1 MIERK
6 GVRVWEWGGAET
18 RTLSHT
24 PALLHS
30 LAHART
36 SGLAAAMV
44 LVAIILRII
53 PWLTNYPLHRDEA
66 LYGYWAQLIAS
77 GRDPLLLS
85 PWVDKPPLVLYL
97 LAADIR
103 AFGASELALR
113 LPGLIASLLLVL
125 VTFGFARRAYGVR
138 VALIAAGLLT
148 LSPFA
153 ILFAPTAFTDPW
165 LALWLVAAAWAALAR
180 RPFLAGLLLGLAV
193 ASKQQGVLGVPL
205 VFALLAVG
213 RWQIANSRWQ
223 MANRSP
229 ARHSAVR
236 DLLSAVLGFALIFA
250 PVTYWDSLRWV
261 NRPSFWDRS
270 VTTYGQLA
278 LAPLAEWPQRA
289 ADWATQ
295 IGYLF
300 GLPVLSGLML
310 LIAAA
315 VGVRAILAL
324 RAARWDRT
332 KECLTT
338 SNSRSGN
345 AKSVIL
351 SGSTAQ
357 HPLQRT
363 SSEESPDRERDSS
376 LKVRRHALSVADPLR
391 VTGTIEDTCPNSAS
405 LATRVDVILALY
417 TAGYLALHFAATFQ
431 PWDRYL
437 LPILPWICVLA
448 ARGLV
453 LAWERFG
460 GRSDLQHRLRAGL
473 LVLVPALLYASW
485 LGAAG
490 RLPVGSDHGAY
501 AGLDQAI
508 ALLRKQPAD
517 AVIYDRW
524 LGWHYDFYLFDV
536 PQERRWWGSGWKLAD
551 DAADTAQTEPA
562 RAQWVVLPD
571 WESSAA
577 EELHLPLASRGW
589 PWSRSSAST
598 GRITHARLPCTG
610 SPRSARRSRHE
621 RRHRRRTRPPGPRP
635 ARLADPGAGDAG
647 RPLAA
652 GPDQSRAGRCGC
664 AHLFHAVLGLSHGR
678 AAGRADAVVES
689 VSVPR
694 RALPGQPPGGGA
706 LPAALAPLLAPA
718 RAGAGLVGDP
728 PRVAGGRFH
737 VHLRSAFAGPQ
748 PAGRVAGRADL
759 RPGRVHAGSR
769 REHQPAQRAGLAA
782 RAALAIR

>member
-30 LAHART
+30 LARART

-53 PWLTNYPLHRDEA
+53 PWLTNFPLHRDEA
-66 LYGYWAQLIAS
+66 LYGYWARLIAS
-77 GRDPLLLS
+77 GRDPLLVT

-97 LAADIR
+97 LAASIK

-138 VALIAAGLLT
+138 VALIAGGLLT

-193 ASKQQGVLGVPL
+193 ASKQQGMLGVPL
-205 VFALLAVG
+205 VFALLIVSK
-213 RWQIANSRWQ
+213 QQTANDPFGWH
-223 MANRSP
+223 MAERGEQKADQSP
-229 ARHSAVR
+229 AKRSAIR
-236 DLLSAVLGFALIFA
+236 DMLYAALGFALIFA

-270 VTTYGQLA
+270 VTTYGPLA

-289 ADWATQ
+289 ADWASQ

-324 RAARWDRT
+324 YAPRQVRP
-332 KECLTT
+332 KECPTA
-338 SNSRSGN
+338 SSPQSGN
-345 AKSVIL
+345 AKSAILRPPYRAGGMRPGSGRHCEGDSPKQSHPQVRDCFGVATPRNDDVIG

-357 HPLQRT
+357 HRLQRT
-363 SSEESPDRERDSS
+363 SNEESHDRERDSS
-376 LKVRRHALSVADPLR
+376 LKVRRRALSVADPLR
-391 VTGTIEDTCPNSAS
+391 VTGIIEDTCPNSAS
-405 LATRVDVILALY
+405 LATRVDVILTVY
-417 TAGYLALHFAATFQ
+417 IAGYLALHFAATFQ

-437 LPILPWICVLA
+437 LPILPWVCVLS

-453 LAWERFG
+453 LGWEGLG
-460 GRSDLQHRLRAGL
+460 GRWKHRQRLRAGAA

-508 ALLRKQPAD
+508 DTLRKEPAD

-524 LGWHYDFYLFDV
+524 LGWHFDFYLFDA
-536 PQERRWWGSGWKLAD
+536 PQERRWWGSGWKLAG
-551 DAADTAQTEPA
+551 DAADTARTEPE

-571 WESSAA
+571 WERSAV
-577 EELHLPLASRGW
+577 EDLHLPLASRGLALVEVRRIYR
-589 PWSRSSAST
+589 PDHTRSFT
-598 GRITHARLPCTG
+598 LYRI
-610 SPRSARRSRHE
+610 
-621 RRHRRRTRPPGPRP
+621 
-635 ARLADPGAGDAG
+635 
-647 RPLAA
+647 
-652 GPDQSRAGRCGC
+652 
-664 AHLFHAVLGLSHGR
+664 
-678 AAGRADAVVES
+678 
-689 VSVPR
+689 
-694 RALPGQPPGGGA
+694 
-706 LPAALAPLLAPA
+706 APL
-718 RAGAGLVGDP
+718 RAEVTP
-728 PRVAGGRFH
+728 
-737 VHLRSAFAGPQ
+737 
-748 PAGRVAGRADL
+748 
-759 RPGRVHAGSR
+759 
-769 REHQPAQRAGLAA
+769 
-782 RAALAIR
+782 

>member
-24 PALLHS
+24 PVLLHP
-30 LAHART
+30 LARVRI

-44 LVAIILRII
+44 LAAIILRII

-66 LYGYWAQLIAS
+66 LYGYWAQLVAS

-85 PWVDKPPLVLYL
+85 PWVDKPPLVIYL

-138 VALIAAGLLT
+138 VALIAGGVLT

-205 VFALLAVG
+205 VFALL
-213 RWQIANSRWQ
+213 
-223 MANRSP
+223 MAQGSKGPEERRRTGSPQLLRTSAPLLLRSI
-229 ARHSAVR
+229 
-236 DLLSAVLGFALIFA
+236 LGFALIFA
-250 PVTYWDSLRWV
+250 PVTCWDSLRWV

-270 VTTYGQLA
+270 VTTYGQLT
-278 LAPLAEWPQRA
+278 LVPLAEWPQRA

-300 GLPVLSGLML
+300 GLPVLGDLML

-315 VGVRAILAL
+315 VGVRAILP
-324 RAARWDRT
+324 RP
-332 KECLTT
+332 
-338 SNSRSGN
+338 SNS
-345 AKSVIL
+345 
-351 SGSTAQ
+351 
-357 HPLQRT
+357 
-363 SSEESPDRERDSS
+363 
-376 LKVRRHALSVADPLR
+376 LKRH
-391 VTGTIEDTCPNSAS
+391 
-405 LATRVDVILALY
+405 VDVILALY

-453 LAWERFG
+453 LGWKGFG
-460 GRSDLQHRLRAGL
+460 GRLGRQRTLRAGAL
-473 LVLVPALLYASW
+473 LVLVPVLLYAAW
-485 LGAAG
+485 LGAAS

-508 ALLRKQPAD
+508 ATLRKQPAD
-517 AVIYDRW
+517 AIIYDRW
-524 LGWHYDFYLFDV
+524 LGWHYDFYLFSA

-551 DAADTAQTEPA
+551 DAADTARTEPA
-562 RAQWVVLPD
+562 RTQWVVLPD
-571 WESSAA
+571 WETSAA
-577 EELHLPLASRGW
+577 EELQLPLASRGLALVEVRRIYR
-589 PWSRSSAST
+589 PDNTRSFT
-598 GRITHARLPCTG
+598 LYRII
-610 SPRSARRSRHE
+610 
-621 RRHRRRTRPPGPRP
+621 
-635 ARLADPGAGDAG
+635 
-647 RPLAA
+647 PL
-652 GPDQSRAGRCGC
+652 RAE
-664 AHLFHAVLGLSHGR
+664 VT
-678 AAGRADAVVES
+678 
-689 VSVPR
+689 P
-694 RALPGQPPGGGA
+694 
-706 LPAALAPLLAPA
+706 
-718 RAGAGLVGDP
+718 
-728 PRVAGGRFH
+728 
-737 VHLRSAFAGPQ
+737 
-748 PAGRVAGRADL
+748 
-759 RPGRVHAGSR
+759 
-769 REHQPAQRAGLAA
+769 
-782 RAALAIR
+782 